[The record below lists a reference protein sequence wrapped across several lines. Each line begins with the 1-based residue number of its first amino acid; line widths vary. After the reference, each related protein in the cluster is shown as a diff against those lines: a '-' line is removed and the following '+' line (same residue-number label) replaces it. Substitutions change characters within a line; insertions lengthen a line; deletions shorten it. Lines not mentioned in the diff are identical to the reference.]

1 MTERSDQIRYLKSSE
16 NGGWNWVAERMSV
29 CTLIKVLDPPATQN
43 NAEPAARAAT
53 GVSSDALLPSADAL
67 HVFVSQLRFM
77 LR

>member
-16 NGGWNWVAERMSV
+16 NGAWNCVAERMSV

-67 HVFVSQLRFM
+67 RVFVSQLRFM